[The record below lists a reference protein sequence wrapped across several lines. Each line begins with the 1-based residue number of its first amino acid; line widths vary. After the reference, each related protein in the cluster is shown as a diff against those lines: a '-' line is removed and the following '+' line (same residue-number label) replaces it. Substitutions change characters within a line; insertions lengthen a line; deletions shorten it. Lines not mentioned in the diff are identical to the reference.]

1 MRLGTGLSVPGVA
14 VRQVPPINALALVTS
29 MVIEGDSIT
38 YAGGSGNQGFA
49 WQYAAAPPSGKT
61 ASVNAQ
67 NSRTVGGPINAGD
80 GADDGT
86 PTGNTLLLN
95 RPADIASGANAVL
108 TMIGTND
115 LQTFTV
121 ATYKQRLANWYSGL
135 HGAGVKVGW
144 SPPIALCT
152 NQAYAGYTAFMA
164 KRSALLVDCRN
175 PAVWGQWA
183 DYYYPMGEQPDFSA
197 ADNTALI
204 NNTDGVHPTQAG
216 QDLLYVYIKPVAD
229 TIFDASR
236 IGSTT
241 MYSARWVGS
250 ETNLATSTQITR
262 RIIVSGLDP
271 AGTALGASVSGA
283 GAQISLNGA
292 TYGAACGTGSGDG
305 YRLYNG
311 DTIDLRLTTSS
322 SNSTAVSTNLTIGSE
337 VRTLTYTT
345 VAMVTPVAYS
355 HGGTQNLVG
364 AGTTHTFTGL
374 NFPTTGLGVLA
385 FCSGGRVAS
394 GMTVGGVAATHQGA
408 GLASGGGDAL
418 DIWTVPITSS
428 GSKTVVIT
436 YAAFNNQTTL
446 SWGVVTGADSTPT
459 QVDYTAPANE
469 SQPHLTSTL
478 TVPASGLAL
487 VFFDEY
493 GGSGATSG
501 SCNSG
506 TTQVDELLGATNSG
520 ERVGIIVG
528 KRSTSGTASFN
539 FAFGTFSR
547 GGLVFK
553 AAGT

>member
-1 MRLGTGLSVPGVA
+1 MDIA
-14 VRQVPPINALALVTS
+14 VRRAGVGGSTPTPTPPPVSS

-49 WQYAAAPPSGKT
+49 WQYAAAPPAGKAVT
-61 ASVNAQ
+61 VNAQ

-164 KRSALLVDCRN
+164 KRAVLLADCRN

-183 DYYYPMGEQPDFSA
+183 DYYYPMGEQPDFSS
-197 ADNTALI
+197 ADNAALI

-216 QDLLYVYIKPVAD
+216 QDLLGTILRPVGD

-236 IGSTT
+236 IGSTQ

-250 ETNLATSTQITR
+250 ETSLATSTQITR
-262 RIIVSGLDP
+262 RIVVSGLDP

-283 GAQISLNGA
+283 DAQISLNGA
-292 TYGAACGTGSGDG
+292 AYGTACGTGSGDG

-322 SNSTAVSTNLTIGSE
+322 SNSTAVSVSLAIGSE
-337 VRTLTYTT
+337 QRSLTYMT

-355 HGGTQNLVG
+355 HGGTVNVVG
-364 AGTTHTFTGL
+364 AGTVHAMGSLSFPVTGQA
-374 NFPTTGLGVLA
+374 VIA
-385 FCSGGRVAS
+385 FNSGRVAT
-394 GMTVGGVAATHQGA
+394 GVTVGGVAATHVGA

-418 DIWTVPITSS
+418 DIWTIAITAT
-428 GSKTVVIT
+428 GSKAVTVSYPSFV
-436 YAAFNNQTTL
+436 NQTTM
-446 SWGVVTGADSTPT
+446 SYGVITGADPTPT

-469 SQPHLTSTL
+469 SQPHVTSNL

-487 VFFDEY
+487 AFFAEY
-493 GGSGATSG
+493 GGGSATSG
-501 SCNSG
+501 STNSG
-506 TTQVDELLGATNSG
+506 TTQVDELLGTASSG
-520 ERVGIIVG
+520 ERMGIIVG
-528 KRSTSGTASFN
+528 TRTTSGTASFS
-539 FAFGTFSR
+539 FAFGTFTR
-547 GGLVFK
+547 AGMVFK